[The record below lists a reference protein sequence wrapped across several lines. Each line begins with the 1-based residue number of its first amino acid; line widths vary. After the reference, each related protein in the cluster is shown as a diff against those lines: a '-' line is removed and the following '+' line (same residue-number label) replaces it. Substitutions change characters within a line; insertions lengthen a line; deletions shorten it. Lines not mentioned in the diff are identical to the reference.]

1 MKTFR
6 FVSESEEMTRAFARR
21 LGERLGKNDCLALVG
36 DFGSGKTSFVKG
48 LAQGL
53 EVGKKT
59 YVSSPSFVI
68 LKIYRGR
75 LKVYHFD
82 LYRLKSAAD
91 LDAIGF
97 HEFMTAGGVCVVEWA
112 QKAGRALPKSA
123 LKICFSVAGD
133 TKREL
138 SCRAS
143 SPRQARLLAGV
154 FR

>member
-1 MKTFR
+1 M
-6 FVSESEEMTRAFARR
+6 AFARR
-21 LGERLGKNDCLALVG
+21 LGERLGENDCLALVG
-36 DFGSGKTSFVKG
+36 DFGSGKTAFVKG
-48 LAQGL
+48 LARGL
-53 EVGKKT
+53 RVSKKT

-68 LKIYRGR
+68 LKIYSGR

-91 LDAIGF
+91 LEAIGF

-112 QKAGRALPKSA
+112 QKARRALPKSA
-123 LKICFSVAGD
+123 LKICFSVAGN

-138 SCRAS
+138 SFS
-143 SPRQARLLAGV
+143 VPSPRRARLLADM